1 MYLETNTI
9 CLFYKPGKLNLL
21 NRIGG
26 YPKIFWGGGGEG
38 KVWYSQVKCTPLSGF
53 SIALMDPLSPLSG
66 LPILMYPFLE
76 LTFPGPFN
84 NTYRFI
90 YVF

>member
-9 CLFYKPGKLNLL
+9 CLFYKPGKLNFV
-21 NRIGG
+21 NRVGG

-38 KVWYSQVKCTPLSGF
+38 KVWYSQVKCTPF
-53 SIALMDPLSPLSG
+53 SG
-66 LPILMYPFLE
+66 LPILMDPFLE